1 MYTQEAE
8 VRALMKEIDA
18 VHGVS
23 KVQLAMATALWY
35 QNATNYDFWYY
46 YYHYYYFTITIIIVD
61 IMII

>member
-35 QNATNYDFWYY
+35 QNATNYDF
-46 YYHYYYFTITIIIVD
+46 
-61 IMII
+61 